1 MPTFTISVNNK
12 ALGTYVVKKTVIS
25 IGRSRTNTISIASKA
40 VSRNH
45 VRIENTAE
53 GWTIAD
59 CGSLNGTYV
68 NEIRI
73 NSAFLTE
80 GDKITV
86 GAYVITFS
94 PEPVQ
99 SVSPGETHSASV
111 QAAVPESTDT
121 DVRVESTGA
130 ADTAAAPKEQS
141 DIAEKNES
149 VQPPPQTTS
158 IPAQSVVEEVITSEA
173 LPAAV
178 QAGADAEKVASP
190 QARPPSGGQP
200 DMPKKSDPSS
210 LKLEDKVKRAISEN
224 PLADEAWIRSRLGES
239 DFGGEK
245 ISKKQV
251 AALLKQM
258 DLDSSL
264 KRYHYFMNS

>member
-12 ALGTYVVKKTVIS
+12 ILGTYVVKKAVIS

-73 NSAFLTE
+73 NSAFLSE

-94 PEPVQ
+94 PEPMQ
-99 SVSPGETHSASV
+99 SVSSGETNAASV
-111 QAAVPESTDT
+111 HPAEPEGTDT
-121 DVRVESTGA
+121 DVRVESA
-130 ADTAAAPKEQS
+130 VASDTSAVPKEQA
-141 DIAEKNES
+141 DIPDKNDALP
-149 VQPPPQTTS
+149 PPPQTTS
-158 IPAQSVVEEVITSEA
+158 IPVQSVVEEVVEA
-173 LPAAV
+173 EEHPFAV
-178 QAGADAEKVASP
+178 QADANGEEPVSSEDLLHDSV
-190 QARPPSGGQP
+190 RPALS
-200 DMPKKSDPSS
+200 KKYDLST
-210 LKLEDKVKRAISEN
+210 LKLEDKVKRAVGEN
-224 PLADEAWIRSRLGES
+224 PLADESWIRSRLGDS

-245 ISKKQV
+245 VSKQQLQ
-251 AALLKQM
+251 AILKQI

>member
-1 MPTFTISVNNK
+1 MPTFSISVNNK
-12 ALGTYVVKKTVIS
+12 VLGTYVVKKTVIS

-73 NSAFLTE
+73 NSAFLSE

-99 SVSPGETHSASV
+99 SVSPGETPVAAV
-111 QAAVPESTDT
+111 QAAEQGTDA
-121 DVRVESTGA
+121 DVRVESA
-130 ADTAAAPKEQS
+130 VVADTAAAPKEQT
-141 DIAEKNES
+141 DVAEKNES
-149 VQPPPQTTS
+149 VPPPPQTTS
-158 IPAQSVVEEVITSEA
+158 IPAQSVVEEVVADEVPPPT
-173 LPAAV
+173 V
-178 QAGADAEKVASP
+178 QADTEGEKVASTADLP
-190 QARPPSGGQP
+190 HSAGHPVTTR
-200 DMPKKSDPSS
+200 KSDVSS
-210 LKLEDKVKRAISEN
+210 LNLEDKIKHAIGEN
-224 PLADEAWIRSRLGES
+224 PLADETWIRSRLGES

-245 ISKKQV
+245 VSKQQLQ
-251 AALLKQM
+251 ALLKQM

>member
-121 DVRVESTGA
+121 DVRVESA
-130 ADTAAAPKEQS
+130 AASDTAAAPKELS
-141 DIAEKNES
+141 GTAEKNELAS
-149 VQPPPQTTS
+149 PPQTTS

-173 LPAAV
+173 LPPAV
-178 QAGADAEKVASP
+178 QAGADAERVGSSP
-190 QARPPSGGQP
+190 ARPLRGGKP
-200 DMPKKSDPSS
+200 DMPKESDPSS
-210 LKLEDKVKRAISEN
+210 LRFEDKVKRAIGEN
-224 PLADEAWIRSRLGES
+224 PLADEAWIRNRLGES
-239 DFGGEK
+239 DFGEEK
-245 ISKKQV
+245 ISKKQL
-251 AALLKQM
+251 AALLKQL